1 MCISVCEQHAVNAFG
16 GSSGDLQKRIVDS
29 VDGVMHIIPKERM
42 ICISV
47 LENITEMCD
56 CVGAKQEPMMHD
68 VGIVSS
74 NDIVA
79 IDKAS
84 LDLANEN
91 SGGAFGRMNPVDKNI
106 QIDYAME
113 KGLGDKNYS
122 LVKI

>member
-1 MCISVCEQHAVNAFG
+1 V
-16 GSSGDLQKRIVDS
+16 
-29 VDGVMHIIPKERM
+29 GV
-42 ICISV
+42 
-47 LENITEMCD
+47 
-56 CVGAKQEPMMHD
+56 KQGPMMHD

-91 SGGAFGRMNPVDKNI
+91 SDGAFGKMNPVDKNI

-122 LVKI
+122 LVRI